1 MDIDEIIKKFQIDL
15 DIDEIIDYVKK
26 NYDKDRLIWDKI
38 VVYIDLKNKGKR
50 ISLSKSQDFIFIEK
64 KNSNEHRSLVYVL
77 TENQPILVS
86 DLEKIIKLSKS
97 LRVDVYLSIVDKYGD
112 ITYYNVD
119 ETKLTK
125 G

>member
-26 NYDKDRLIWDKI
+26 NYDKDKLIWDKI

-64 KNSNEHRSLVYVL
+64 KNSNEHGSLVYVL

-86 DLEKIIKLSKS
+86 DLEKIVKLSKS